1 MFPIF
6 FLNGADKQ
14 KINKQE
20 PVSDKLVLTWKK
32 DKISGVIAG
41 VIVSILWVNTVL
53 LI

>member
-1 MFPIF
+1 M
-6 FLNGADKQ
+6 NK

-32 DKISGVIAG
+32 DKG
-41 VIVSILWVNTVL
+41 VIVSILWVNTAI